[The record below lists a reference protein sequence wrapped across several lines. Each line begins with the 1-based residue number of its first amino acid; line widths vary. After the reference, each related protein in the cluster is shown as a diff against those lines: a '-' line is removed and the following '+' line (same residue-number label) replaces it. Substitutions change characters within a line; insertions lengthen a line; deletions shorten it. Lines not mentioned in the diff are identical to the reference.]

1 MDATRPG
8 WFAHG
13 MRIRA
18 LRADDLEPIRAIE
31 LRAGA
36 LFHDVG
42 MSDIATHPVP
52 PAAALARFVDAGRG
66 WVVADDDDRPVAFV
80 LVEVVDGLAHV
91 EQVSVDTA
99 YARQRLGRDLID
111 HVESWAAERGMPALT
126 LTTFRGVPW
135 NGPYYRRLGF
145 VELADSERGPQLA
158 TLMAA
163 EVQHGLDPVER
174 IAMRRPVSSVRRY

>member
-1 MDATRPG
+1 
-8 WFAHG
+8 

-18 LRADDLEPIRAIE
+18 LRVDDLEPIRAIE

-52 PAAALARFVDAGRG
+52 SAAVLTRFVDVGRG
-66 WVVADDDDRPVAFV
+66 WVVVDDGDRPVAFV

-91 EQVSVDTA
+91 EQVSVDPA
-99 YARQRLGRDLID
+99 YARNGLGSDLID
-111 HVESWAAERGMPALT
+111 HVEGWAAERGMPAVT

-145 VELADSERGPQLA
+145 VELAEGERGQELA
-158 TLMAA
+158 RLMAV
-163 EVQHGLDPVER
+163 EVEHGLDPAER
-174 IAMRRPVSSVRRY
+174 IAMRRPVRSSLRGGGEYASQP